1 MVTKLFDLAT
11 ATKAEC
17 LARAE
22 VMLSAGIRAEEN
34 DKPKQIEMALGIAC
48 KAENAAFDGRE

>member
-1 MVTKLFDLAT
+1 MPIQFDIKT

-22 VMLSAGIRAEEN
+22 TMLRTGIRAEEN
-34 DKPKQIEMALGIAC
+34 GKAKQTNMALDIAC
-48 KAENAAFDGRE
+48 RAEDAAFDGRE